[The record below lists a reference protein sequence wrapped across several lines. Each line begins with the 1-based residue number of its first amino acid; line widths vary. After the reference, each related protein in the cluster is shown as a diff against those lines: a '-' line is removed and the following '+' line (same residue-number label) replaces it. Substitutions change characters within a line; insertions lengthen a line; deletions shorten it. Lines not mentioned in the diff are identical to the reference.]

1 MMKIIET
8 KSKYKNEYLPKFGNS
23 FFIYLYSI
31 VIFSFIYLFIYTKIK
46 IK

>member
-1 MMKIIET
+1 MKIIKT

-23 FFIYLYSI
+23 FFHLL
-31 VIFSFIYLFIYTKIK
+31 VIRCDIFVYLFIYTKIK